1 VTHFGIDRSLVS
13 LLIALAGASLVVAC
27 SDDED
32 APEGNAGKAAA
43 GSGTATGGTA
53 GSAGGAVGTGGGA
66 GQFAG
71 SGGSGGTTGG
81 TGAAGTGGAANSGG
95 APTGGTGA
103 TTGGTTSASGGS
115 ENMAGTNPGGAGGAA
130 GSAGSDGAGGGGTAG
145 GVSAVISGGVR
156 WFGRVDVS
164 DAAAQKFA
172 WSGTGF
178 TATVAGDEVSV
189 KLKSDGATDPI
200 FFQPVVDGVA
210 QPRFS
215 VASSEGEKTVSLG
228 SGLGAGEHV
237 VSLYRETEGKPGYAY
252 STFLGFASGT
262 PSAPPAYS
270 GRLIEIIGDSISA
283 GYGNLGSEQH
293 PNSGEDPSGGCRFST
308 ETESAYLTYGAVAAR
323 ALDADASIIA
333 ASGWGIYSD
342 NGGNTSNVL
351 PQVWAQIVGGQA
363 SPAWTFALKPQAVVI
378 NLGSNDFAAN
388 MALGQTEFT
397 TAYTAFLTTVRTTY
411 PDAVIF
417 CAVGPLLY
425 GTGLANAKA
434 YLTAVV
440 ASANQNG
447 DEKVKLLDFGQQN
460 ASLGTG
466 CDWHPSVAENQRM
479 ADKLVTELK
488 TNLGWP

>member
-1 VTHFGIDRSLVS
+1 MAGADSGE
-13 LLIALAGASLVVAC
+13 AGAS
-27 SDDED
+27 
-32 APEGNAGKAAA
+32 
-43 GSGTATGGTA
+43 
-53 GSAGGAVGTGGGA
+53 
-66 GQFAG
+66 
-71 SGGSGGTTGG
+71 
-81 TGAAGTGGAANSGG
+81 
-95 APTGGTGA
+95 
-103 TTGGTTSASGGS
+103 
-115 ENMAGTNPGGAGGAA
+115 A
-130 GSAGSDGAGGGGTAG
+130 GSAGSNSGGTG
-145 GVSAVISGGVR
+145 GAPSDPDAVISGGVR

-164 DAAAQKFA
+164 DPMAQKFA

-189 KLKSDGATDPI
+189 KLKSDGGTDPI
-200 FFQPVVDGVA
+200 FFQPVIDGVPTA
-210 QPRFS
+210 RFS
-215 VASSEGEKTVSLG
+215 VASSDGEKTVSLG
-228 SGLGAGEHV
+228 TGLGAGDHV

-262 PSAPPAYS
+262 LGAPPASS

-293 PNSGEDPSGGCRFST
+293 PNGEEDPNGGCRFST

-342 NGGNTSNVL
+342 NGGSTNNVL
-351 PQVWAQIVGGQA
+351 PKIWANTVGGQA
-363 SPAWTFALKPQAVVI
+363 SPAWTFTLKPQAVVI
-378 NLGSNDFAAN
+378 NLGTNDFAAN

-425 GTGLANAKA
+425 GTGLTNAKA
-434 YLTAVV
+434 YMTALV
-440 ASANQNG
+440 AEVNASG
-447 DEKVKLLDFGQQN
+447 DQKVKLLDFGQQN

-466 CDWHPSVAENQRM
+466 CDWHPSAAENQRM

-488 TNLGWP
+488 TNLGWQ